1 MVLPAAA
8 ETAAPAAAAGAKKRR
23 RRTTVAPL
31 HDRTKEASTGAGAAA
46 ARAVGRRA
54 RASDALWDLSVPPP
68 PCVAPQTTLRAV
80 PRSAAAAA
88 QLELARA
95 RALDKLRAK
104 LHDLCAAHGLE
115 APPQLAFERW
125 RFGCKLREEEEA
137 AAAAAAAA
145 AGAGSAKASAA
156 KRKRPLAGLVDTDAL
171 LPCAADGGDGGGLA
185 SDLERAGLSPADAA
199 AAARALHDASRAE
212 QRTVAA
218 SAQRLNS
225 GATCAPSGVP
235 FPELQVAF
243 HRRSV
248 DFSLGTAGYVTLTRE
263 AYGKLAALHRAHGPQ
278 EERTPAPAAAAAA
291 AADGDADGEG
301 EVDAAADAEAAEAEA
316 AADDADA
323 AAVAA
328 RRALHLRCFTLLLRY
343 KALRGHGFQAA
354 AGPPVFE
361 VLRSHLRVAFECF
374 ASPLNAR
381 YGRFCSAFDDTDACF
396 GSAGSF
402 FSFAADSG
410 SYEVNPPFA
419 AEILDAAADRVLRL
433 LAGAEAANAPLCFAV
448 LFPGWAELRG
458 RAALLASPLLRFS
471 LRVAADDHGFCD
483 GASHARRDP
492 FRASPYDTDVL
503 VLQTRAA
510 AKATPVCAAEL
521 EAELRAA
528 FAACVPSLAAAKRQR
543 RAPPK

>member
-1 MVLPAAA
+1 V
-8 ETAAPAAAAGAKKRR
+8 G
-23 RRTTVAPL
+23 PL
-31 HDRTKEASTGAGAAA
+31 HERTHEAPTGAGAAA
-46 ARAVGRRA
+46 SAQAGRRA

-68 PCVAPQTTLRAV
+68 PGVAPQTTLRAV

-95 RALDKLRAK
+95 RALDKLRKK

-125 RFGCKLREEEEA
+125 RFGCKLREEEAAQPAAAAAGSGSA
-137 AAAAAAAA
+137 AAAAARAAA
-145 AGAGSAKASAA
+145 DDAAKR
-156 KRKRPLAGLVDTDAL
+156 KRKRPLAGPVDSDAL
-171 LPCAADGGDGGGLA
+171 LPCAPGGGDGGGLA
-185 SDLERAGLSPADAA
+185 LDLERAGLSPAAAA
-199 AAARALHDASRAE
+199 AAARALHDASCAE

-218 SAQRLNS
+218 AAQRLNS
-225 GATCAPSGVP
+225 GATCAVSGAP

-248 DFSLGTAGYVTLTRE
+248 DFSLGTSGSGYVTLTRE

-278 EERTPAPAAAAAA
+278 EERTPAPPPAAAAAA
-291 AADGDADGEG
+291 GE
-301 EVDAAADAEAAEAEA
+301 EDVDDDAAADAEAAAAEAEA
-316 AADDADA
+316 AAAAGGADA
-323 AAVAA
+323 AAAA
-328 RRALHLRCFTLLLRY
+328 AAAPRRALHLRVFTLLLRY

-354 AGPPVFE
+354 AGPPVFA
-361 VLRSHLRVAFECF
+361 VLRAHLRVSFECF

-381 YGRFCSAFDDTDACF
+381 YARFCSAFDDTDACF

-402 FSFAADSG
+402 FSFGAASG

-419 AEILDAAADRVLRL
+419 PKLLDAAAARVLRL
-433 LAGAEAANAPLCFAV
+433 LAAAEAAAAPLCFVV
-448 LFPGWAELRG
+448 LLPGWGELRG
-458 RAALLASPLLRFS
+458 RAALLASPALRFS

-510 AKATPVCAAEL
+510 AAATPVRSDAL

-543 RAPPK
+543 RAPLS